1 MIAVV
6 KKKFGYDDALDAF
19 GCHGIGG
26 MWGGIATGIFGLS
39 SINSVAEWNGLCF
52 GDTKLFIA
60 QVVSILVTI
69 VVAIVGTLICLTI
82 TKLITPI
89 RVSKKDEL
97 IGLDKSEHSETA
109 YPSFNGFD

>member
-1 MIAVV
+1 MEWPLLWRY
-6 KKKFGYDDALDAF
+6 KALYCS
-19 GCHGIGG
+19 G
-26 MWGGIATGIFGLS
+26 S
-39 SINSVAEWNGLCF
+39 
-52 GDTKLFIA
+52 KY
-60 QVVSILVTI
+60 LVTI

>member
-1 MIAVV
+1 MEWPLLWRY
-6 KKKFGYDDALDAF
+6 KALYCS
-19 GCHGIGG
+19 G
-26 MWGGIATGIFGLS
+26 S
-39 SINSVAEWNGLCF
+39 
-52 GDTKLFIA
+52 
-60 QVVSILVTI
+60 